1 MSSSSLHVW
10 GGCEWDLA
18 GNRHRR
24 QQLFGEVEFS
34 GQDQHEQCALRHHQL
49 IIRQDFDMSA
59 GVAIRACARRRSAD
73 MSQ

>member
-1 MSSSSLHVW
+1 V
-10 GGCEWDLA
+10 A

-24 QQLFGEVEFS
+24 QQLFDAAEFS
-34 GQDQHEQCALRHHQL
+34 GQDQHEQCALRHHHV

-59 GVAIRACARRRSAD
+59 VVAICACARRRSAD